1 MGRPSADESTA
12 PSSIAPRADTIR
24 PTADRAAGRARLIE
38 IIARQLVQQTIQER
52 HENLPV
58 RPVQH

>member
-1 MGRPSADESTA
+1 MTIETTSKGPSGTSATIPNPMERSTA
-12 PSSIAPRADTIR
+12 VT
-24 PTADRAAGRARLIE
+24 RLIE

-58 RPVQH
+58 RTLQH